1 MALSTVS
8 PPAIPAP
15 EELWA
20 RAAEELANAGVIGVT
35 TVWAD
40 NNGIPRSQTVPI
52 DQLAS
57 AAAYGVGI
65 TSLFPVLDSHDGTTF
80 AHQDLSTPS
89 GEVRL
94 VPVVDRLVR
103 LKGQPAF
110 AWAPGRQLG
119 ADGCPTPYD
128 QRSILERQVSRAQ
141 EAGLSLRAG
150 YELEFY
156 LSCAA
161 DDTDAELTPAHRG
174 PAYSPTALLRVDEF
188 AAQLLSDLAA
198 DGVPVGQL
206 HAAHG
211 ASRLKVTIVATDPIS
226 AADRQ
231 MLARQ
236 TIHAAARAQG
246 LRASFAPVVDVAGIG
261 NVWRLHSSIWR
272 RNQNLMD
279 GDGPHGLSPEGA
291 SYLAGLLR
299 DLPAIAAVTAPSV
312 PSLTRLRPSAFA
324 GAYAF
329 WGVGNREA
337 PLRYLPSTTM
347 LGQTHANVELT
358 PSDASANPYL
368 ALAVVIGAG
377 LSGIEEKLEL
387 PDPIQQDVGSW
398 TEEQRAAQDVR
409 RLPITTDEQ
418 LGALQDSPRISAVLG
433 PELTGAFRAVRKSDW
448 LWAQDRSIEDVIEGH
463 RWLY

>member
-1 MALSTVS
+1 MAVSTVS
-8 PPAIPAP
+8 PPAIPTP
-15 EELWA
+15 EVLWA

-35 TVWAD
+35 IVWAD
-40 NNGIPRSQTVPI
+40 NNGIPRSQIVPI
-52 DQLAS
+52 DQLVS
-57 AAAYGVGI
+57 TAAHGVSI

-80 AHQDLSTPS
+80 THQELSTPS

-94 VPVVDRLVR
+94 VPVIDRLVR

-128 QRSILERQVSRAQ
+128 QRSVLERQVERAQ
-141 EAGLSLRAG
+141 EAGLTIRAG

-156 LSCAA
+156 LCQ
-161 DDTDAELTPAHRG
+161 DAELTPAHRG

-188 AAQLLSDLAA
+188 AAQLLSDLNA

-206 HAAHG
+206 HTAHG
-211 ASRLKVTIVATDPIS
+211 LSRLKVSIIATDPVS

-231 MLARQ
+231 MLTRQ
-236 TIHAAARAQG
+236 TIHAAARSHG

-261 NVWRLHSSIWR
+261 NVWRLHSSPWR
-272 RNQNLMD
+272 QDKNLLD
-279 GDGPHGLSPEGA
+279 GDGTHGLSEDGA
-291 SYLAGLLR
+291 GYLAGLLR
-299 DLPAIAAVTAPSV
+299 DLPAIATVTAPSV
-312 PSLTRLRPSAFA
+312 PSLSRLRPSAFA

-347 LGQTHANVELT
+347 LGPSHANAELT

-377 LSGIEEKLEL
+377 LSGIEEKLTL
-387 PDPIQQDVGSW
+387 PDPIQEDVGSW
-398 TEEQRAAQDVR
+398 SEERRSGLGIR
-409 RLPITTDEQ
+409 RLPISTEEQ
-418 LGALQDSPRISAVLG
+418 LATLQENPRIAAVLG
-433 PELTGAFRAVRKSDW
+433 SALTGAFAAVRRSDQ
-448 LWAQDRSIEDVIEGH
+448 LWAQDRSIEDVIDGH

>member
-8 PPAIPAP
+8 PPAIPTP

-20 RAAEELANAGVIGVT
+20 RAAEELAGAGVKGVT
-35 TVWAD
+35 IVWAD

-52 DQLAS
+52 DRLS
-57 AAAYGVGI
+57 NAAAYGVGLS
-65 TSLFPVLDSHDGTTF
+65 SLFAVLDSHDGTTF
-80 AHQDLSTPS
+80 AHEGLSTPS

-94 VPVVDRLVR
+94 VPVIDRLVR

-119 ADGCPTPYD
+119 ADGGPTAYD
-128 QRSILERQVSRAQ
+128 QRSVLERQVERAQ
-141 EAGLSLRAG
+141 DAGFNVRAG

-156 LSCAA
+156 LAR
-161 DDTDAELTPAHRG
+161 DAELTPAHRG

-188 AAQLLSDLAA
+188 AGQLLNDLAA

-206 HAAHG
+206 HAEHG
-211 ASRLKVTIVATDPIS
+211 AARLKVSITATDPIS

-261 NVWRLHSSIWR
+261 NVWRLHSSIWKGR
-272 RNQNLMD
+272 ENLLV
-279 GDGPHGLSPEGA
+279 GDGPHGLSTQGA
-291 SYLAGLLR
+291 AYLAGLLR
-299 DLPAIAAVTAPSV
+299 DLPAIAAITAPSI
-312 PSLTRLRPSAFA
+312 PSMTRLRPSAFA

-329 WGVGNREA
+329 WGIGNREA
-337 PLRYLPSTTM
+337 PLRFIPSTTM
-347 LGQTHANVELT
+347 LGSSQANVELT
-358 PSDASANPYL
+358 PSDASGNPYL

-377 LSGIEEKLEL
+377 LAGIEESLTL
-387 PDPIQQDVGSW
+387 PDPIQEDVGAWNSDRRSSLHVQRLPNT
-398 TEEQRAAQDVR
+398 TEEQVTVLRDNAR
-409 RLPITTDEQ
+409 IEQ
-418 LGALQDSPRISAVLG
+418 VLGA
-433 PELTGAFRAVRKSDW
+433 ELAGAYRAVRRSDH

>member
-1 MALSTVS
+1 MALSTA
-8 PPAIPAP
+8 PAISTP

-80 AHQDLSTPS
+80 AHEGLSTPS

-94 VPVVDRLVR
+94 VPVIDRLVR

-119 ADGCPTPYD
+119 ADGTPTPYD
-128 QRSILERQVSRAQ
+128 QRSVLERQMERAR
-141 EAGLSLRAG
+141 EAGLTIRAG

-156 LSCAA
+156 LGK
-161 DDTDAELTPAHRG
+161 DAQLSPAHRG
-174 PAYSPTALLRVDEF
+174 PAYSPTALLHVDEF
-188 AAQLLSDLAA
+188 AAQLLGDLAA
-198 DGVPVGQL
+198 DGIPVGQL
-206 HAAHG
+206 HAEHG
-211 ASRLKVTIVATDPIS
+211 ASRLKVTITATDPVS

-236 TIHAAARAQG
+236 TIHAAARSQG
-246 LRASFAPVVDVAGIG
+246 LCASFAPVVDVAGIG
-261 NVWRLHSSIWR
+261 NVWRLHSSVWR
-272 RNQNLMD
+272 RNENLMS
-279 GDGPHGLSPEGA
+279 GDGPHGLSTEGA

-299 DLPAIAAVTAPSV
+299 DLPAIAAITAPSV

-347 LGQTHANVELT
+347 LGPSHANVELS

-377 LSGIEEKLEL
+377 LSGMDEKLAL
-387 PDPIQQDVGSW
+387 PDPIQEDVGSW
-398 TEEQRAAQDVR
+398 TEDRRSGLEVR

-418 LGALQDSPRISAVLG
+418 LVALQENTRIAEVLG
-433 PELTGAFRAVRKSDW
+433 PELAGAFRAVRKSDW

>member
-1 MALSTVS
+1 MALSTMS
-8 PPAIPAP
+8 PPAVPAP

-20 RAAEELANAGVIGVT
+20 RASEELANAGVIGVT
-35 TVWAD
+35 IVWAD
-40 NNGIPRSQTVPI
+40 NNGVPRSQTVPI
-52 DQLAS
+52 DQLGS

-65 TSLFPVLDSHDGTTF
+65 TSLFAVLDSHDGTTF
-80 AHQDLSTPS
+80 AHDDLSTPS

-94 VPVVDRLVR
+94 VPVIDRLVR

-128 QRSILERQVSRAQ
+128 QRSILEQQVERAQ
-141 EAGLSLRAG
+141 EAGLSIRAG
-150 YELEFY
+150 YELQFY
-156 LSCAA
+156 LCK
-161 DDTDAELTPAHRG
+161 DAELTPAHRG
-174 PAYSPTALLRVDEF
+174 PAFSPTALLRVDEF

-206 HAAHG
+206 HAEHG
-211 ASRLKVTIVATDPIS
+211 PSRIKVSIIATDPVS

-261 NVWRLHSSIWR
+261 NVWRLHSSLWR

-279 GDGPHGLSPEGA
+279 GDGPHGLSEEGA

-299 DLPAIAAVTAPSV
+299 DLPAIAAVSAPSV

-324 GAYAF
+324 GGYAF

-337 PLRYLPSTTM
+337 PLRYVPSTTM
-347 LGQTHANVELT
+347 LGSSHANVELT
-358 PSDASANPYL
+358 PSDASGNPYL

-377 LSGIEEKLEL
+377 LAGVEEKLSL
-387 PDPIQQDVGSW
+387 PEPIQEDVGAW
-398 TEEQRAAQDVR
+398 PEERRSDQEVR
-409 RLPITTDEQ
+409 RLPNTTDEQ
-418 LGALQDSPRISAVLG
+418 LAALDGSQRIRDVLG
-433 PELTGAFRAVRKSDW
+433 PDLAGAFRAVRRSDW

>member
-1 MALSTVS
+1 MALSTMS
-8 PPAIPAP
+8 PPAIPTP

-35 TVWAD
+35 IVWAD
-40 NNGIPRSQTVPI
+40 NNGIPRSQIVPI

-57 AAAYGVGI
+57 CSRYGVGL
-65 TSLFPVLDSHDGTTF
+65 TSLFAVLDSHDGTTF
-80 AHQDLSTPS
+80 SHQDLSTPS

-94 VPVVDRLVR
+94 VPVIDRLVR

-119 ADGCPTPYD
+119 ADGLPTPYD
-128 QRSILERQVSRAQ
+128 QRSVLERQVERAQ
-141 EAGLSLRAG
+141 DAGIAVRAG

-156 LSCAA
+156 LCK
-161 DDTDAELTPAHRG
+161 DAELTPAHRG

-188 AAQLLSDLAA
+188 VAQLLSDLNA

-206 HAAHG
+206 HAEHG
-211 ASRLKVTIVATDPIS
+211 QSRLKVTITATDPVS

-261 NVWRLHSSIWR
+261 NVWRLHSSPWR
-272 RNQNLMD
+272 RNKNLLMN
-279 GDGPHGLSPEGA
+279 GDGPHGLSEEGA
-291 SYLAGLLR
+291 GYLAGLLR
-299 DLPAIAAVTAPSV
+299 DLPAIAAVSAPSV

-329 WGVGNREA
+329 WGIGNREA
-337 PLRYLPSTTM
+337 PLRFLPSTSM
-347 LGQTHANVELT
+347 LGPSHANIELT

-377 LSGIEEKLEL
+377 LAGIEEKLEL
-387 PDPIQQDVGSW
+387 PEPIQEDVGTW
-398 TEEQRAAQDVR
+398 PEERRSSQNIR
-409 RLPITTDEQ
+409 RLPISTDEQ
-418 LGALQDSPRISAVLG
+418 LGALQENPRIAAVLG
-433 PELTGAFRAVRKSDW
+433 PELAGAFAAVRRSDH
-448 LWAQDRSIEDVIEGH
+448 LWAQDRSIEDVIDGH